1 MYKKFSFDMM
11 KFAGG
16 DGLTQQVKSIK
27 LNKYQKF
34 IPAHWKMQPEY
45 TFESQYN
52 NAHIH
57 YKQKCASNE
66 DWKWNKDCCCCT

>member
-1 MYKKFSFDMM
+1 MCLGIIMHKQFSFDMM
-11 KFAGG
+11 KFASG

-52 NAHIH
+52 AHIH
-57 YKQKCASNE
+57 
-66 DWKWNKDCCCCT
+66 